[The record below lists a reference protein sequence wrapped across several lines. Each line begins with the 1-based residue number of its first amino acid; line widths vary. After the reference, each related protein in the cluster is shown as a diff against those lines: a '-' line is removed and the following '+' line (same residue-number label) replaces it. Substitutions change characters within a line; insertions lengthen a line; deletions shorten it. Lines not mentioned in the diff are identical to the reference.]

1 MSYIFIFPVMNFYVK
16 IGLRENMKHLTRF
29 LLFAIALVATDA
41 NCAPVPT
48 TLGSNLTAYNGAS
61 GATNNN
67 NWNNLMN
74 SRTVGA
80 NSPTADFGNCNAIIL
95 RCAQPKCATGGCTSM
110 DVARPIVSGCVQS
123 NENCKQYGNDL
134 IEYISAQL
142 VANSTAKA
150 NAQAAAAQTAAAQ
163 AAAQQN
169 AQQLQAMQ
177 AQMQQMQS
185 EMAAQ
190 NAETVAQLQNALEE
204 QKQLTAQAIADANNA
219 QAAQTATPASSV
231 VGGLTGTQTAAAQ
244 AGISA
249 DLLAREQISGQILSS
264 IENAETQLKAL
275 KATMN
280 TAFEYAGCDSR
291 GNNCTGPKRVKAFK
305 TRAME
310 FFDPYESVLDEI
322 YDALVLAQSVGV
334 DITDIY
340 MLLNNSCNQWGQYL
354 CSSPLESYQQGD
366 QTLYRWPRYDKNTC
380 PNNTTSVAGTILDDY
395 GNTAGSV
402 RGGHACM
409 IGQTVPPE
417 DDASCTMIN
426 AIKSTDDE
434 GVRRNYLYASQGD
447 YGDNVRVGCASSA
460 LDSSPLFRNR
470 KKQAKIDIEIL
481 QRIIDQDSYP
491 VSVRR
496 NKNKL
501 DKEEVKY
508 CALTESTYANLQK
521 YVSLKTLPTKELC
534 INERQLNKTMDRVL
548 LADSSSIMEIARQTC
563 TNTKGNNAVFSE
575 ITYGC
580 YCVDSDGKDAAKDK
594 CNADKS
600 EEAKNAAEQRVCES
614 FGAKWNN
621 GECNCSEAAYDEDV
635 RDCAYKF
642 DMDVPVA
649 SANKTKNNDID
660 EDHAKCFSTGGTY
673 GGKSGTIFW
682 CRCGQNTY
690 DPNTHRCDKD
700 DDGKGKVVK
709 Q

>member
-1 MSYIFIFPVMNFYVK
+1 
-16 IGLRENMKHLTRF
+16 MKYLTRF
-29 LLFAIALVATDA
+29 LLFAMALVPVDA

-74 SRTVGA
+74 NRTVGA
-80 NSPTADFGNCNAIIL
+80 NSPTADFGNCNALIL

-123 NENCKQYGNDL
+123 NETCKQYGNDL

-150 NAQAAAAQTAAAQ
+150 NAQAAAAQNAAAQ

-185 EMAAQ
+185 QMAAQ

-219 QAAQTATPASSV
+219 KATETVATASSV
-231 VGGLTGTQTAAAQ
+231 VGGLTGAQAAAAQ
-244 AGISA
+244 AGVSA
-249 DLLAREQISGQILSS
+249 DLLAREQISGQILSK
-264 IENAETQLKAL
+264 IENAETQLKTL

-280 TAFEYAGCDSR
+280 NAFEYAGCDSR
-291 GNNCTGPKRVKAFK
+291 GNNCAGPKRVKAFK

-366 QTLYRWPRYDKNTC
+366 QTLYRWPRYDRNTC
-380 PNNTTSVAGTILDDY
+380 PNNTTSVAGTIYNEY
-395 GNTAGSV
+395 GNPAGSV
-402 RGGHACM
+402 RGGHAC
-409 IGQTVPPE
+409 ILGQTVPPE

-426 AIKSTDDE
+426 AITNTDDE

-460 LDSSPLFRNR
+460 LDSSPMFRNR

-491 VSVRR
+491 VSTRR
-496 NKNKL
+496 NRNNL
-501 DKEEVKY
+501 DREEVKY
-508 CALTESTYANLQK
+508 CALTESTYASLQK
-521 YVSLKTLPTKELC
+521 YASLKTLPTKDIC
-534 INERQLNKTMDRVL
+534 INERKLNKTMDRVL
-548 LADSSSIMEIARQTC
+548 LVDSSSIMEIAAQTC
-563 TNTKGNNAVFSE
+563 TETKGKDAEFST

-580 YCVDSDGKDAAKDK
+580 YCVGADGKDAQKDK
-594 CNADKS
+594 CDATQSVN
-600 EEAKNAAEQRVCES
+600 AKNNAEKSLCERFGATWDGTSCKCSAAE
-614 FGAKWNN
+614 
-621 GECNCSEAAYDEDV
+621 YDDER

-642 DMDVPVA
+642 GQTIPVK
-649 SANKTKNNDID
+649 SLDDKNEDDKID
-660 EDHAKCFSTGGTY
+660 EDHAKCLSTGGNW
-673 GGKSGTIFW
+673 GGKTGTIIW

-690 DPNTHRCDKD
+690 NPETHRCNTD
-700 DDGKGKVVK
+700 DNGKRRVEK